1 MNGRVAARQHLLLHR
16 CVTRHATEQAGIHQC
31 GSPLCK
37 VRTAWVPYICVDALQ
52 KDEFLRLAINA
63 IHNDLISRNE
73 AFQSLALT
81 FVSNSEWQDLVK
93 LSAVPDSLYSM
104 LVHTSPC
111 NTCAVGVCLGM
122 TGLLTLCRLSAFA
135 PAVSGPEM
143 AEALTPDVLKLL
155 VRIWLCR

>member
-1 MNGRVAARQHLLLHR
+1 MRQPCADHDSMGLT
-16 CVTRHATEQAGIHQC
+16 V
-31 GSPLCK
+31 
-37 VRTAWVPYICVDALQ
+37 CVDALQ

-81 FVSNSEWQDLVK
+81 FVSNSEWQDLVMF
-93 LSAVPDSLYSM
+93 SAVPNMCLCSTLA
-104 LVHTSPC
+104 HTSPC
-111 NTCAVGVCLGM
+111 NTSAIGVCLRM
-122 TGLLTLCRLSAFA
+122 TCLLTLCRHSVFA

-155 VRIWLCR
+155 VRLWIRCDLLSSW